1 MRGPLFDTGVV
12 LKLVVEEPLSAV
24 VRAFVATRRIPVP
37 ISKLVELEMEN
48 ALQAM
53 LFRKR
58 ITLEQL
64 ERARKLVLE
73 LIRRGRFVRVDL
85 SLDRIASEALNLA
98 GVVTPVT
105 GCRTL
110 DLMHVA
116 TVKLLGVREFVS
128 TDKRQIEGAKL
139 YGLEVIN
146 LED

>member
-1 MRGPLFDTGVV
+1 VV